1 MDFPW
6 PDMVIFEV
14 MNKFKTIVLLLF
26 ILLLS
31 AGCRTAIPVK
41 ASPAEMQEIEN
52 AFLSRNWDVVIT
64 HGKNLL
70 EVEPDNVAVG
80 FMLSMAYYMKGQ
92 YEHQDQQRSL
102 ALQDEKSIDTVAA
115 WCKDLVQRY
124 PDNYYAN
131 LLLGAAYRYRDE
143 LDNSRKAYEKAIEIN
158 PNLADAYLGLGATYY
173 AEDDLDEAISSIK
186 KAIAI
191 NPRLMPAYF
200 SLGLLYEFLGRVDE
214 AIASYEKT
222 IEIDPNFVEA
232 YLSLGELYSDQGEK
246 DKAVKAYE
254 KVIELDPEGEFGIF
268 AREAIKGLKE
278 QSDNDTEEKL

>member
-1 MDFPW
+1 
-6 PDMVIFEV
+6 

-80 FMLSMAYYMKGQ
+80 FMLSMAYYMKGD
-92 YEHQDQQRSL
+92 YERQEQQRSL
-102 ALQDEKSIDTVAA
+102 ALQDEKSIDTVVA
-115 WCKDLVQRY
+115 WCEDLVQRF
-124 PDNYYAN
+124 PDNYYAY
-131 LLLGAAYRYRDE
+131 LLLGSAYRYKDE
-143 LDNSRKAYEKAIEIN
+143 LDNSRTAYEKAIKIN

-173 AEDDLDEAISSIK
+173 AEDDVDEAITYVK
-186 KAIAI
+186 KAVEI
-191 NPRLMPAYF
+191 NPRLMPAHF
-200 SLGLLYEFLGRVDE
+200 SLGLLYEFIGQVDE

-232 YLSLGELYSDQGEK
+232 YFSLAGLYAKKGEN

-254 KVIELDPEGEFGIF
+254 KVIELDPDGEFGTF
-268 AREAIKGLKE
+268 SREAIKGLKE
-278 QSDNDTEEKL
+278 QPDSDTGEKP